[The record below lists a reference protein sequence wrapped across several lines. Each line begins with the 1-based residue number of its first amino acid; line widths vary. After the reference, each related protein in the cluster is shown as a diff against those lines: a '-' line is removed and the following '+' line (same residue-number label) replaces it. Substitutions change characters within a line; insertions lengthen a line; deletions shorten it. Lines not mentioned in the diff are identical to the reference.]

1 MILGIDNNKEE
12 IIEKEFEK
20 EFDEVYRK
28 FVRTKGAIS
37 RRFNTRFKELPVVLA
52 LIAVFLLLVYFKLP
66 LLLLL
71 LCLVVYAFL
80 SIRGVKSEKIDSH
93 INRMLI
99 SRVSKDIEY
108 KEYPFVF
115 DKEIFLKITNHTYL
129 PVVRYNRE
137 ILINDKEN
145 GLEIRNIELSSCPDY
160 LYTSDGM
167 FAYTENDSK
176 KYPRIVI
183 RKIATFKE
191 PTFEN
196 EDYFKYSFDISGK
209 ENIDEIRNKIE
220 SNNFIE
226 KLKVYT
232 KFYNNADIY
241 IDNNMISIY
250 CYQKYKATGGGGR
263 DNLTDTTEWYSYTY
277 GKDYYDDY
285 HNEDKKYNDYFLKT
299 NKKFTRYN
307 YYRWFGPI
315 KIVEEL
321 TKIL

>member
-1 MILGIDNNKEE
+1 MILGIDKNKEE

-160 LYTSDGM
+160 PYTSDGM
-167 FAYTENDSK
+167 FAYTEN
-176 KYPRIVI
+176 
-183 RKIATFKE
+183 
-191 PTFEN
+191 N
-196 EDYFKYSFDISGK
+196 
-209 ENIDEIRNKIE
+209 
-220 SNNFIE
+220 
-226 KLKVYT
+226 
-232 KFYNNADIY
+232 
-241 IDNNMISIY
+241 
-250 CYQKYKATGGGGR
+250 
-263 DNLTDTTEWYSYTY
+263 
-277 GKDYYDDY
+277 
-285 HNEDKKYNDYFLKT
+285 
-299 NKKFTRYN
+299 
-307 YYRWFGPI
+307 
-315 KIVEEL
+315 
-321 TKIL
+321 